1 MNILDHVPVVPD
13 WPKPGVNFFD
23 ITGILAN
30 ADAFD
35 YCCKWLERQAHRYDA
50 TSIVALES
58 RGFVFAAPVARQLG
72 LPLVLIRKQ
81 NKLPGS
87 TIKHSYQTEYSND
100 TIEMHPHAPVGDRPM
115 IVDDLLATGG
125 TILASAHLIQTQ
137 WPDAKIGAAVIIN
150 LQNLPGGSALNQ
162 QGINWTGLINTNE

>member
-1 MNILDHVPVVPD
+1 MNILDHVPVVPN
-13 WPKPGVNFFD
+13 WPKQGIDFFD
-23 ITGILAN
+23 ITGILADP
-30 ADAFD
+30 DAFEH
-35 YCCKWLERQAHRYDA
+35 CCSWLAQQAQQVNA

-87 TIKHSYQTEYSND
+87 TIQHSYQTEYSHD
-100 TIEMHPHAPVGDRPM
+100 TIEMHPHAPVGANPL

-125 TILASAHLIQTQ
+125 TLLAAAHLLRGQ
-137 WPDAKIGAAVIIN
+137 WPVAEITAAVIIN
-150 LQNLPGGSALNQ
+150 LQNLPGGLALDQHN
-162 QGINWTGLINTNE
+162 ISWTGLVSTDE

>member
-13 WPKPGVNFFD
+13 WPQLGINFFD

-35 YCCKWLERQAHRYDA
+35 YCCGWLEHQANRSDA

-58 RGFVFAAPVARQLG
+58 RGFVFGAPVARQLG

-81 NKLPGS
+81 NKLPGV
-87 TIKHSYQTEYSND
+87 TIRHSYQTEYSDD
-100 TIEMHPHAPVGDRPM
+100 TIEMHPHAPLGERPL

-125 TILASAHLIQTQ
+125 TILASAHLIRSQ
-137 WPDAKIGAAVIIN
+137 WPRAKISAAVIIN
-150 LQNLPGGSALNQ
+150 LQNLPGGSALDHNT
-162 QGINWTGLINTNE
+162 IDWTGLINTDE